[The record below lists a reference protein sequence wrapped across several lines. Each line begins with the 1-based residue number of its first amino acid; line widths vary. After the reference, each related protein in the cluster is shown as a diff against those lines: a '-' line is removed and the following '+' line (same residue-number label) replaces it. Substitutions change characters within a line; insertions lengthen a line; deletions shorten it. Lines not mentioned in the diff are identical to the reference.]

1 MHRLRQT
8 RWAAATLSTAVAV
21 LLAGCFAPIPAEGPT
36 ELSDYLNQDADW
48 QDCPD
53 RDEFLDEIPAQAEC
67 ATVKVPV
74 DYFDNTSGRGSL
86 EIALIRIP
94 AQGQAVGS
102 MLVNPGGPGASGFD
116 HVASAAEDLQRSLP
130 GYDIVGFDP
139 RGVGRSAGF
148 DCGTSTAE
156 RRAVIEMDFSPE
168 DPAEFDETYQRGRAY
183 EQSCR
188 DANPAWGFLGT
199 QSVARDIGVISEV
212 LGDKGINYYGV
223 SYGSVIGYELLRIF
237 GDRIDRMILE
247 SAVDPSVPDLLADQL
262 AAFNAKIEELLELCA
277 SPAYLYCGAGRTA
290 EQVRAD
296 FVAALEDIENPDY
309 TSLTRNGAPSE
320 ALVYYGMLLP
330 LYFEW
335 NDEYTKLY
343 LDAVHALINTG
354 SASNFERWGYL
365 YNGYDPTQ
373 REFLQSD
380 DIQELVLCLDDSA
393 PQTAAAIAEE
403 RRKDQDELAAIRERA
418 PLLYAVGF
426 SGTYLDDER
435 AYWPCS
441 YAQEAF
447 NDTSIPDPLPE
458 PAPVVNP
465 ADVPV
470 LVLGISGDT
479 ATPYAW
485 SRSIAANLGVPLVTQ
500 DTTGHGVYIDSGNAC
515 TRDLVVAYLD
525 SGALPDADV
534 TC

>member
-1 MHRLRQT
+1 MRRLRQA
-8 RWAAATLSTAVAV
+8 RSAAAAVCTAGGL
-21 LLAGCFAPIPAEGPT
+21 LLAGCFAAPPAEGPT
-36 ELSDYLNQDADW
+36 ELSRYLSQEADW

-53 RDEFLDEIPAQAEC
+53 RDEFLDEIPGQAQC
-67 ATVKVPV
+67 ATVEVPV

-94 AQGQAVGS
+94 AAGQSVGS
-102 MLVNPGGPGASGFD
+102 MLINPGGPGASGFD
-116 HVASAAEDLQRSLP
+116 QVAFAAEDLQRSLP

-148 DCGTSTAE
+148 DCGTSTEE
-156 RRAVIEMDFSPE
+156 RRSVIELDFSPE
-168 DPAEFDETYQRGRAY
+168 DPAEFQETYQQNMAY

-188 DANPAWGFLGT
+188 DANAAWGFLGT
-199 QSVARDIGVISEV
+199 QSVARDIAVISQV
-212 LGDKGINYYGV
+212 LGDEGINYYGI
-223 SYGSVIGYELLRIF
+223 SYGSVIGYELLRTF

-247 SAVDPSVPDLLADQL
+247 SPVDPSVSELLADQL
-262 AAFNAKIEELLELCA
+262 AAFNTKIEELLVLCA
-277 SPAYLYCGAGRTA
+277 SREYLYCGAGRTA

-296 FVAALEDIENPDY
+296 FIAALEDIENPDY

-330 LYFEW
+330 LYLEW
-335 NDEYTKLY
+335 NDEYTKMY

-365 YNGYDPTQ
+365 YHGYDPTQ

-380 DIQELVLCLDDSA
+380 DIQELVLCLDESPPLTD
-393 PQTAAAIAEE
+393 TAIAEE
-403 RRKDQDELAAIRERA
+403 RRKDQAELAAIRERA

-426 SGTYLDDER
+426 SGAYLDDDR

-447 NDTSIPDPLPE
+447 ADASIPDPLPE
-458 PAPVVNP
+458 PAPVTNA

-470 LVLGISGDT
+470 LVLGVSGDT

-485 SRSIAANLGVPLVTQ
+485 SRTVAADLGVPLVTQ
-500 DTTGHGVYIDSGNAC
+500 DTTGHGVYTASDNDC
-515 TRDLVVAYLD
+515 TRDLVVEYLD
-525 SGALPDADV
+525 SGTLPDSDV